1 LSATRA
7 RPAAKLQTADR
18 ALQVLQAFAAPGEA
32 LSVGELAKRLRLHR
46 STTSRLVS
54 TLEARGFLQRNGHDT
69 LTLGAEIVR
78 LGRLALAGR
87 PLVEVARP
95 VIDEL
100 AQRSGE
106 TVTLAVP
113 AGSEVVTVAQSD
125 GRYFVS
131 SAKWVGVHA
140 PPHCCSDGKVLLA
153 FGAIPPPKRR
163 LERLAP
169 NTITDRRAL
178 EAELARVRR
187 DGFATADSELEDGLV
202 GVAAPVR
209 AEGRCLAAVCISGPR
224 YRLKPE
230 AVPRLAAICRDAAAE
245 IARRCAGEPPQHGP
259 QAENHQR
266 GE

>member
-1 LSATRA
+1 MSASHA
-7 RPAAKLQTADR
+7 APAAKLQTADR

-32 LSVGELAKRLRLHR
+32 LSVSELAKRLRLHR

-69 LTLGAEIVR
+69 LMLGPEVVR

-95 VIDEL
+95 VMDQL
-100 AQRSGE
+100 AQRTGE
-106 TVTLAVP
+106 TVTLAIP

-178 EAELARVRR
+178 DAELARVRR
-187 DGFATADSELEDGLV
+187 DGFATADSELEAGLV
-202 GVAAPVR
+202 GVAAPVHDD
-209 AEGRCLAAVCISGPR
+209 GKCIAALCISGPR
-224 YRLKPE
+224 YRLEPA
-230 AVPRLAAICRDAAAE
+230 AVHGLAVICRDAAAE
-245 IARRCAGEPPQHGP
+245 IASRCAGEPSQHRS
-259 QAENHQR
+259 QAESNQR